1 MKLLLLVLSLSL
13 VSCINNSR
21 VEERNVPM
29 NARPTNEPMKRVFVL
44 PFLNVSPA
52 NTKSLEVVETARRAF
67 VGEMLRTGQFVV
79 VKNSDFPKDLENF
92 KVNNEYDLEKIAAIA
107 QTLGVNAVV
116 EGQILDIRARRN
128 SDEVGIYRKVKATVE
143 ANVRIRAFGASTKKE
158 IFNETKRAEVQA
170 VTTRFAERPGSDL
183 ELSEDPALVHEVI
196 QKGFRDLIPAL
207 ANSMKKLSWEGR
219 IAMVRGEKIY
229 INAGRISGIQVGDL
243 LKVVDQGQD
252 IYDPQTGVFLGRA
265 EGRMKG
271 TVEILS
277 YFGKDGA
284 IGVIHSGSDFRE
296 NDKVELY

>member
-1 MKLLLLVLSLSL
+1 MTVGC
-13 VSCINNSR
+13 VSQSP
-21 VEERNVPM
+21 VQERNVPFQ
-29 NARPTNEPMKRVFVL
+29 ARAGNEPMKRVFVL
-44 PFLNVSPA
+44 PFLNASPGLV
-52 NTKSLEVVETARRAF
+52 KSPEVADVARKAF
-67 VGEMLRTGQFVV
+67 VNEMLKTNQFVV
-79 VKNSDFPKDLENF
+79 VKNSDFPKDFESF

-107 QTLGVNAVV
+107 QTLGVNAVI
-116 EGQILDIRARRN
+116 EGQILELKAKRA

-143 ANVRIRAFGASTKKE
+143 ATVRIRAFGASTKKE
-158 IFNETKRAEVQA
+158 VFSETKKADVQA
-170 VTTRFAERPGSDL
+170 VTTRFAERPESDV
-183 ELSEDPALVHEVI
+183 ELSDDPALVHEVI
-196 QKGFRDLIPAL
+196 QKGFRDLIPPL
-207 ANSMKKLSWEGR
+207 ANSMKKLLWEGR

-271 TVEILS
+271 TMEVIS

-284 IGVIHSGSDFRE
+284 IGVVHSGSDFRE